1 MSARRLEEILE
12 ECLSAYL
19 DGRRSVEESLSLYP
33 FYASELEPMLRTA
46 TGISYALNSY
56 SPPLHVQQR
65 GLQRFLS
72 DARARRNLK
81 ALKVGSVQPSRFAIT
96 WQKYRLGFAGAAM
109 AVVIL
114 AAAVGGTAILGG
126 DDGSG
131 NIAFKTDSATPA
143 VLTNLQQEVSTIRS
157 LSASQSLTA
166 EDIVRL
172 RAATEALENAPDSE
186 IDAARESIEQALNDA
201 NALVTEIIATQDPAL
216 AQPAQDAQDTIR
228 DVASGLEVV
237 LVSPTPVADTATPEP
252 TTEPTITPTEEPTPT
267 PEPTVAPTEAPTPT
281 LPPPPSESPPPRAPA

>member
-1 MSARRLEEILE
+1 MSTRRLEEILE

-46 TGISYALNSY
+46 TGINYTLNSY
-56 SPPLHVQQR
+56 SPPAHVQQR
-65 GLQRFLS
+65 GLHRFLS
-72 DARARRNLK
+72 DARARRNLR
-81 ALKVGSVQPSRFAIT
+81 ALKVGSAQPSRFAIT

-109 AVVIL
+109 AVLIL
-114 AAAVGGTAILGG
+114 TVAVGGTALMGG

-131 NIAFKTDSATPA
+131 NTAFKTDSATPA
-143 VLTNLQQEVSTIRS
+143 VLTNLQQQVETIRS

-172 RAATEALENAPDSE
+172 RAAAEALEGASDSE
-186 IDAARESIEQALNDA
+186 IDSVKESIEQVLNDA
-201 NALVTEIIATQDPAL
+201 NALVTAIIDAQDPAL
-216 AQPAQDAQDTIR
+216 VQPAQEAQDKIR
-228 DVASGLEVV
+228 DVAAGLELV
-237 LVSPTPVADTATPEP
+237 LVSPTPVADTSTPVATPEP
-252 TTEPTITPTEEPTPT
+252 TIKPTEGPTPT

-281 LPPPPSESPPPRAPA
+281 LPPPPSDTPPPREPA